1 MNKKAKEIWAKN
13 TNFVTPNGL
22 DADNHYSTAYD
33 MALIGAYATKNKQF
47 NEITNTKAYSFTD
60 VSAKRSITVN
70 NKDMFLAMDNEA
82 IGIKTGFTGKAG
94 YCFVGAV
101 KSNGRH
107 FVSCVLACGWP
118 PNKSY
123 KWKDTTTL
131 MNYGKREYNEKKI
144 IASGTKFQIEIPN
157 GTKKKINVGVSEG
170 YTTLISEDDNVK
182 SETNFNYKLP
192 IKKWDIVGNIII
204 TINGKKTKKI
214 MLYAFENVEKY
225 DYRFV
230 LKKIMK
236 KFFLFYL

>member
-1 MNKKAKEIWAKN
+1 MEE
-13 TNFVTPNGL
+13 
-22 DADNHYSTAYD
+22 Y
-33 MALIGAYATKNKQF
+33 
-47 NEITNTKAYSFTD
+47 NE
-60 VSAKRSITVN
+60 R
-70 NKDMFLAMDNEA
+70 L
-82 IGIKTGFTGKAG
+82 
-94 YCFVGAV
+94 
-101 KSNGRH
+101 R
-107 FVSCVLACGWP
+107 
-118 PNKSY
+118 NKSY

>member
-1 MNKKAKEIWAKN
+1 MQE
-13 TNFVTPNGL
+13 
-22 DADNHYSTAYD
+22 Y
-33 MALIGAYATKNKQF
+33 GAIYKNKQF
-47 NEITNTKAYSFTD
+47 NEITNTKSYSFTD

-70 NKDMFLAMDNEA
+70 NKDMFLVMDNEA

-123 KWKDTTTL
+123 KWKDTTAL

-144 IASGTKFQIEIPN
+144 IASGTKFQIKIPN

-192 IKKWDIVGNIII
+192 IKKRDVVGNIII